1 MEPKELAL
9 IAVSVAAGVFLI
21 ALIVLT
27 LKLRGVKKT
36 RGIGRKARPDKV
48 KIVQGVRYSEDDV
61 ISTEAGINVTHLP
74 GDFILSKNEVYRA
87 EKGGKLL
94 PGVYTALS
102 VGGNDKNFKL
112 RVGGLVKNFV
122 HGDSV
127 VLGDGEE
134 ICAVSASVILR

>member
-1 MEPKELAL
+1 MEPKEIAL

-27 LKLRGVKKT
+27 LKLHGVKK
-36 RGIGRKARPDKV
+36 RAESDEKRAD
-48 KIVQGVRYSEDDV
+48 
-61 ISTEAGINVTHLP
+61 NVTHLP

>member
-27 LKLRGVKKT
+27 LKLRGVKK
-36 RGIGRKARPDKV
+36 RAESDEKRADKV

-134 ICAVSASVILR
+134 I

>member
-27 LKLRGVKKT
+27 LKLRGVKK
-36 RGIGRKARPDKV
+36 RAESDEKRADKV

-94 PGVYTALS
+94 PGIYTALS

>member
-27 LKLRGVKKT
+27 LKLRGVKK
-36 RGIGRKARPDKV
+36 RAESDEKRADKV

-112 RVGGLVKNFV
+112 RRVR
-122 HGDSV
+122 
-127 VLGDGEE
+127 
-134 ICAVSASVILR
+134 LRDLKIN